1 VRRFDMVGSTN
12 IFDALEKAFTDQD
25 VDTIY
30 LLTDGEPSAGR
41 IKDVESILDEIRRW
55 NRTRQIVIHCIAIG
69 IDSNLCKRLAAENGG
84 SYRYVR

>member
-1 VRRFDMVGSTN
+1 MG
-12 IFDALEKAFTDQD
+12 
-25 VDTIY
+25 
-30 LLTDGEPSAGR
+30 LLAAGR
-41 IKDVESILDEIRRW
+41 IKDVEGILDEIRRW